1 MKLSRTGRRGL
12 VVLATVPVVAAS
24 LFAPVAASAAQVD
37 DASGRLQT
45 EYSAKPLPTVQVNG
59 VVWDQVVVG
68 DVVYVTGQFTSARPA
83 GAKPGVNET
92 PRTNLLAY
100 NLHTGELIED
110 FAPVLNNTGRS
121 LAVSDDG
128 KTLYVAG
135 SFDKVNGEWHGRLAA
150 FDLTKG
156 HGQLISSFKP
166 IFSTTINAIDVHG
179 NTVYAG
185 GAFKTVNGVA
195 RTELAAVSADKGTLL
210 DWKASATGTNSQVY
224 ALKVSPDGSK
234 VVVGGSFQTLN
245 GSSNPGY
252 GLAMLDAST
261 GAMLST
267 PVNSTI
273 RVAGNYG
280 AILDLEVDDSGFYGA
295 AYSQSVS
302 RANLEGTF
310 KSDWNGNLT
319 WVEPCHGDSYGIYP
333 DGDQVYVANHA
344 HSCQTI
350 GGFPDY
356 TWKTDSG
363 TTLTKYYRG
372 LAFTNSPDVTI
383 SSTGTNGYKD
393 WSGYKSPE
401 LLDWY
406 PDLTAGTFT
415 GMNQAAYNVT
425 GTDDYLLMAGEFT
438 AADGTTQQ
446 GLVRYAKRTATTS
459 EAPEGTGDDLKLTAS
474 SYVNGLV
481 SISYQPTWDRD
492 DTSLTYKLY
501 RDDQTAPVDERTISS
516 RHWDLQAQSLTDKG
530 VSEGTHTYHLV
541 VTDAEGNSVDATTT
555 VEVGA
560 GSTLSPYDTRSV
572 ELGATH
578 LWTFDETSGS
588 TLKDLIG
595 GDDMTTASG
604 VSLGRSGARAGSS
617 AVGLNGQS
625 SATAAAAAS
634 DGDIQ
639 TFTVET
645 WIKTDSSWGGP
656 IVGYKNGTSLDR
668 LLYMDSAGRV
678 RFGVYPGSVKAL
690 QSGTGYNDG
699 QWHLVTATLGKAG
712 TALYVDGKK
721 VASDSRVT
729 SAQSFNGYWT
739 LGVGTTSG
747 WPGSVYDRSL
757 EGSVDGVTVYPTQLT
772 DQQVSDHY
780 GLSTNQ
786 APTASFSAST
796 ADLTADVDASESADA
811 DGSIA
816 SYAWDFGDGST
827 GEGKAA
833 SHTYAE
839 AGTYTVA
846 LTVTDDKGTTT
857 RTTSQ
862 VTVTAPVAANV
873 APEAAFTSA
882 VSGLTADVDA
892 SQSVDPDGSIAS
904 YSWDFGDGTTSEGQK
919 ATHTYAQAGT
929 YTVTLTVTDD
939 QGLSSQVTQE
949 VTTSEPVAENQA
961 PTAAFSAQPKDLDV
975 ALDAKESSDPDGSIA
990 SYSWDFGDGT
1000 TAGEGSSL
1008 THTYKEAGTYTVTLT
1023 VTDDKG
1029 TTAQTTQ
1036 TVVVADPAVADGVL
1050 AKASFA
1056 HDTSAGW
1063 GDADRGGSWTA
1074 APRSQ
1079 FSASGGKGVIRLDRP
1094 GWTSTA
1100 SLKDVSS
1107 DSAETLASYTL
1118 TEAPTGGGVYTSV
1131 VGRQTSAGS
1140 YTVKVRTEA
1149 NGVLTAS
1156 LMAVSGGQETRLASA
1171 RVEGTWTPGTPINVR
1186 FQTVGTSTTTLQ
1198 AKVWTGDTEPEAWT
1212 LTATDSTEGLQT
1224 TGSIGLSAYTSGSAT
1239 STTGALELLSLSA
1252 SSVTE

>member
-83 GAKPGVNET
+83 GAKAGVDET
-92 PRTNLLAY
+92 ARSNILAY
-100 NLHTGELIED
+100 DLNTGELIED

-128 KTLYVAG
+128 KTLYVGG
-135 SFDKVNGEWHGRLAA
+135 SFDKVDGTWHGRLAA

-166 IFSTTINAIDVHG
+166 MFSTTVNAIDVHG
-179 NTVYAG
+179 STVYAG

-604 VSLGRSGARAGSS
+604 VALGQSGVRSGSS
-617 AVGLNGQS
+617 AVGLNGLS
-625 SATAAAAAS
+625 SGTATAAAS

-796 ADLTADVDASESADA
+796 ADLTADVDAFESADA

-873 APEAAFTSA
+873 APEAAFTA
-882 VSGLTADVDA
+882 TVSSLTADVDA
-892 SQSVDPDGSIAS
+892 SDSVDPDGSIAS
-904 YSWDFGDGTTSEGQK
+904 YAWDFGDGSTGEGK
-919 ATHTYAQAGT
+919 TASHTYAEAGT
-929 YTVTLTVTDD
+929 HTVTLTVTDD
-939 QGLSSQVTQE
+939 KGLSSQSTQE

-961 PTAAFSAQPKDLDV
+961 PTAAFSVQASDLDV
-975 ALDAKESSDPDGSIA
+975 ALDANESSDPDGSIA
-990 SYSWDFGDGT
+990 SYAWDFGDGT
-1000 TAGEGSSL
+1000 TGEGTSL
-1008 THTYKEAGTYTVTLT
+1008 THTFKEAGTYTVTLT

-1029 TTAQTTQ
+1029 ATAQTTQ
-1036 TVVVADPAVADGVL
+1036 SVVVAAPAVADGVL
-1050 AKASFA
+1050 VKDSFA
-1056 HDTSAGW
+1056 RDVPAGW
-1063 GDADRGGSWTA
+1063 GDADRGGSWTVT
-1074 APRSQ
+1074 PQSR
-1079 FSASGGKGVIRLDRP
+1079 FSVANGEAVIALNKA
-1094 GWTSTA
+1094 GSTSTA
-1100 SLKDVSS
+1100 ALKSVSS
-1107 DSAETLASYTL
+1107 DATETLASYTL

-1131 VGRQTSAGS
+1131 VGRQTASGS
-1140 YTVKVRTEA
+1140 YNVRVRITSDGA
-1149 NGVLTAS
+1149 LVAS
-1156 LMAVSGGQETRLASA
+1156 LTVISGGKETSLAATRLS
-1171 RVEGTWTPGTPINVR
+1171 GTRTPGTPINVR
-1186 FQTVGTSTTTLQ
+1186 FQTVGTSPTTLQ
-1198 AKVWTGDTEPEAWT
+1198 AKVWTGDTEPDAWT
-1212 LTATDSTEGLQT
+1212 LTATDSTDGLQT
-1224 TGSIGLSAYTSGSAT
+1224 AGWIGLTAYTSGSST
-1239 STTGALELLSLSA
+1239 STTGSLELLSLSA
-1252 SSVTE
+1252 ASVTE

>member
-1 MKLSRTGRRGL
+1 
-12 VVLATVPVVAAS
+12 
-24 LFAPVAASAAQVD
+24 
-37 DASGRLQT
+37 
-45 EYSAKPLPTVQVNG
+45 
-59 VVWDQVVVG
+59 
-68 DVVYVTGQFTSARPA
+68 
-83 GAKPGVNET
+83 
-92 PRTNLLAY
+92 
-100 NLHTGELIED
+100 
-110 FAPVLNNTGRS
+110 
-121 LAVSDDG
+121 
-128 KTLYVAG
+128 
-135 SFDKVNGEWHGRLAA
+135 
-150 FDLTKG
+150 
-156 HGQLISSFKP
+156 
-166 IFSTTINAIDVHG
+166 
-179 NTVYAG
+179 
-185 GAFKTVNGVA
+185 
-195 RTELAAVSADKGTLL
+195 
-210 DWKASATGTNSQVY
+210 
-224 ALKVSPDGSK
+224 
-234 VVVGGSFQTLN
+234 
-245 GSSNPGY
+245 
-252 GLAMLDAST
+252 
-261 GAMLST
+261 
-267 PVNSTI
+267 
-273 RVAGNYG
+273 
-280 AILDLEVDDSGFYGA
+280 
-295 AYSQSVS
+295 
-302 RANLEGTF
+302 
-310 KSDWNGNLT
+310 
-319 WVEPCHGDSYGIYP
+319 
-333 DGDQVYVANHA
+333 
-344 HSCQTI
+344 
-350 GGFPDY
+350 
-356 TWKTDSG
+356 
-363 TTLTKYYRG
+363 
-372 LAFTNSPDVTI
+372 
-383 SSTGTNGYKD
+383 
-393 WSGYKSPE
+393 
-401 LLDWY
+401 
-406 PDLTAGTFT
+406 
-415 GMNQAAYNVT
+415 
-425 GTDDYLLMAGEFT
+425 
-438 AADGTTQQ
+438 
-446 GLVRYAKRTATTS
+446 
-459 EAPEGTGDDLKLTAS
+459 
-474 SYVNGLV
+474 
-481 SISYQPTWDRD
+481 
-492 DTSLTYKLY
+492 
-501 RDDQTAPVDERTISS
+501 
-516 RHWDLQAQSLTDKG
+516 
-530 VSEGTHTYHLV
+530 
-541 VTDAEGNSVDATTT
+541 
-555 VEVGA
+555 
-560 GSTLSPYDTRSV
+560 
-572 ELGATH
+572 
-578 LWTFDETSGS
+578 
-588 TLKDLIG
+588 
-595 GDDMTTASG
+595 
-604 VSLGRSGARAGSS
+604 
-617 AVGLNGQS
+617 
-625 SATAAAAAS
+625 
-634 DGDIQ
+634 
-639 TFTVET
+639 
-645 WIKTDSSWGGP
+645 
-656 IVGYKNGTSLDR
+656 
-668 LLYMDSAGRV
+668 MDSAGRV

-699 QWHLVTATLGKAG
+699 QWHLVTATIGKAG

-892 SQSVDPDGSIAS
+892 SQSV
-904 YSWDFGDGTTSEGQK
+904 
-919 ATHTYAQAGT
+919 
-929 YTVTLTVTDD
+929 
-939 QGLSSQVTQE
+939 
-949 VTTSEPVAENQA
+949 
-961 PTAAFSAQPKDLDV
+961 
-975 ALDAKESSDPDGSIA
+975 DPDGSIA